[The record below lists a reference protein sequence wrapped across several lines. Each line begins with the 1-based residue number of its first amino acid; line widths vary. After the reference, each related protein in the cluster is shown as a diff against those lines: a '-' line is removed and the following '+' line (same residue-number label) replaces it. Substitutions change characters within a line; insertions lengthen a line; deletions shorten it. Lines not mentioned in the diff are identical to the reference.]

1 MTRSSFLFLFVV
13 IVFSAAASFSQ
24 PANDIAKAE
33 AIIKKAADN
42 VGGQKYLN
50 IKTQIGRGRYSV
62 IRDRAVV
69 SFETFIDVIVFP
81 DKERTDFK
89 AQGKRKIQVNAGGG
103 GWLFDGA
110 QDLVKVQN
118 EEQIANF
125 KRGMRVSLDYLL
137 RGYWRDEAKLEYAGS
152 RSSGIGKR
160 NEVVRLVFPDSFSV
174 EFEFANTDFLP
185 QKSIYKRSG
194 ADGETVTEED
204 RYAQFVDVGG
214 VRVPF
219 IIDRFTNG
227 VPNSRINLESIEFD
241 RPIPDSIF
249 AKPSSAKDLKKDL
262 KL

>member
-1 MTRSSFLFLFVV
+1 MARSFILFSFVV
-13 IVFSAAASFSQ
+13 IMFSAATSFGQ
-24 PANDIAKAE
+24 PANDAAKAE

-42 VGGQKYLN
+42 LGGQKYLN
-50 IKTQIGRGRYSV
+50 IKTQIGRGKFSV
-62 IRDRAVV
+62 IRDGAVV
-69 SFETFIDVIVFP
+69 SFETFVDVIVFP

-89 AQGKRKIQVNAGGG
+89 AQGKRKIQVNAGGA

-110 QDLVKVQN
+110 QELVKVQD
-118 EEQIANF
+118 EAQLANF

-137 RGYWRDEAKLEYAGS
+137 RGYWRSEAKLEYAGS
-152 RSSGIGKR
+152 RSAGIGKR
-160 NEVVRLVFPDSFSV
+160 NEVVRLVFPDGFTV

-185 QKSIYKRSG
+185 QKAVYKRSG
-194 ADGETVTEED
+194 ADGEVVTEED
-204 RYAQFVDVGG
+204 RFAQFVDVGG

-241 RPIPDSIF
+241 RSIPDSIF